1 MVGSSGPCP
10 GPWLRLVLPAQ
21 LQAQHDGP
29 KGDVILLPGVQP
41 FSKQLLASSVG
52 VCQGKRNLLWATVL
66 SGSVYWTLLLL
77 VGGKVISI
85 SS

>member
-66 SGSVYWTLLLL
+66 SRKGPHLRECILDSPPT
-77 VGGKVISI
+77 GRR
-85 SS
+85 